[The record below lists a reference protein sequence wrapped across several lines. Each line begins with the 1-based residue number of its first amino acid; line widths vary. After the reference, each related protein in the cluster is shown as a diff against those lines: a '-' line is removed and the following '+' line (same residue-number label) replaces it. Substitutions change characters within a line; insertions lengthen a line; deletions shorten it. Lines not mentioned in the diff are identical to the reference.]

1 LKTSYDKI
9 YNGFGR
15 NDKTTW
21 QQYATESTEMIQQYD
36 NNKQQNIQK
45 LKKNSITTICN
56 RMDKND
62 SMTKI
67 CNRMDRND
75 KRVWTQYATDR
86 QKW

>member
-1 LKTSYDKI
+1 
-9 YNGFGR
+9 
-15 NDKTTW
+15 
-21 QQYATESTEMIQQYD
+21 MIQQYD
-36 NNKQQNIQK
+36 NNKQQNRQK

-75 KRVWTQYATDR
+75 KRV
-86 QKW
+86 